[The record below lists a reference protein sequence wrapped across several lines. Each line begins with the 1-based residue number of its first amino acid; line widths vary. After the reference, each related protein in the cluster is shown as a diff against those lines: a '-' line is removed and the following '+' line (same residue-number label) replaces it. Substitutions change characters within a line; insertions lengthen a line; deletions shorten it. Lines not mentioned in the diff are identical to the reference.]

1 MKKWI
6 DPVKNHP
13 AKESTMNT
21 RGDFGEFTELMKK
34 VVHKSDDPHPS
45 VSPNAAHKPKHT

>member
-1 MKKWI
+1 METANEKMV

-21 RGDFGEFTELMKK
+21 RGDFREFTELMKK
-34 VVHKSDDPHPS
+34 IVTKRGVQ
-45 VSPNAAHKPKHT
+45 AA